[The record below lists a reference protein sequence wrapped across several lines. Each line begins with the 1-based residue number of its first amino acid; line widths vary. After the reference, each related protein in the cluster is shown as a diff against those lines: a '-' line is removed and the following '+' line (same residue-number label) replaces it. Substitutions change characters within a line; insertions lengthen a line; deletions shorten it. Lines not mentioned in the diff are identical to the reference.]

1 MIIVHLFEFRMNL
14 IINSKTI
21 ILFDLDGTLIDTDKA
36 NFLAYKSAIFK
47 ITNIKIEDIYKER
60 INRTL
65 IKKILIDTSDELI
78 PEIVLVKEKIYSEYL
93 SHTKLIVENY
103 KLLLK
108 HSNTNKIY
116 LVTNCRKNRA
126 LQLLDYYNIRNYFT
140 DFIFRDENT
149 ESKYINKF
157 ETAIRQL
164 DLNKKDILIYENEIV
179 EIEKAI
185 KIGIKETQIIKT

>member
-1 MIIVHLFEFRMNL
+1 MNL
-14 IINSKTI
+14 IINSNTI

-47 ITNIKIEDIYKER
+47 ITNIKIDDIYKER

-65 IKKILIDTSDELI
+65 IKEILIGTSDELLS
-78 PEIVLVKEKIYSEYL
+78 EIVLAKEKIYSEYL
-93 SHTKLIVENY
+93 SYTKLIAENY

-126 LQLLDYYNIRNYFT
+126 LQLLDYHNIRNYFT

-157 ETAIRQL
+157 ETAIRRL
-164 DLNKKDILIYENEIV
+164 DLNKKDILIYENENV

-185 KIGIKETQIIKT
+185 KIGIKQNQIIKT

>member
-1 MIIVHLFEFRMNL
+1 MNFIIT
-14 IINSKTI
+14 SKTI
-21 ILFDLDGTLIDTDKA
+21 LLFDLDGTLIDTDKA

-47 ITNIKIEDIYKER
+47 ITNIEIEDIYKER

-65 IKKILIDTSDELI
+65 LKDILIDTSDELI
-78 PEIVLVKEKIYSEYL
+78 SKIVLFKEKIYSEYL
-93 SHTKLIVENY
+93 SHTTLIIENY
-103 KLLLK
+103 RLLLK

-126 LQLLDYYNIRNYFT
+126 LQLLDYHNIISYFT
-140 DFIFRDENT
+140 DFIFRDENI
-149 ESKYINKF
+149 ENKYLNKY
-157 ETAIRQL
+157 ETATRQL

-185 KIGIKETQIIKT
+185 KIGIKQTQIIKT